1 MIHELHGRGTGAWR
15 LWSPIWRVGLA
26 ALALGVGAASA
37 AEPIDALLILDTP
50 FDARDIGSRA
60 MPAARP
66 AAVYAHLS
74 ATAAAAQAP
83 ILAELSRRSL
93 DHEAFHIARVIRV
106 RAGAAELAEL
116 ATLPGV
122 ARVER
127 DRVIPQ
133 RLPTLEAAGGET
145 RAVEPGLTRI
155 NAPAVWALGFRGQG
169 VTVAG
174 QDTGYRWD
182 HAALRASYR
191 GTDGTNVS
199 HDYHWFD
206 GVRTG
211 GGAACP
217 AASPL
222 PCDDNNHG
230 THTMGTIVGHDGG
243 ANEIG
248 VAPGA
253 RWIGCRNMD
262 AGNGTPSTYL
272 RCMQWFLAPTDVNG
286 QNPNPA
292 MAPDVINN
300 SWGCPPSEG
309 CTVPDV
315 LAEAVGNLR
324 AAGILFV
331 ASAGNSGSACSTVV
345 DPPAI
350 YAASLVVGAS
360 NVSDAMASFSSRGPV
375 MIDGSGRMK
384 PDLVAPGVSVRSAL
398 RNGGYGSLSGTSMA
412 GPHVAG
418 AAALLISADPTLRRQ
433 PERLEQLLTQSSV
446 NTITSTQVCGG
457 ITPPSIPN
465 PVYGHGRLDV
475 LRAVQMAID
484 RMFSHGFEG

>member
-1 MIHELHGRGTGAWR
+1 MSALRHLSAALLLGLG
-15 LWSPIWRVGLA
+15 SLA
-26 ALALGVGAASA
+26 AAAG
-37 AEPIDALLILDTP
+37 EPVDALLVLETP
-50 FDARDIGSRA
+50 FDARTVGARA
-60 MPAARP
+60 MPEARP
-66 AAVYAHLS
+66 AVVHAHLG
-74 ATAAAAQAP
+74 AIAEAAQAP

-93 DHEAFHIARVIRV
+93 EHEAFRIARVIRV
-106 RAGAAELAEL
+106 RASEAELAEL
-116 ATLPGV
+116 AALPGV

-133 RLPTLEAAGGET
+133 RLPPVEASEES

-182 HAALRASYR
+182 HAALRTSYR
-191 GTDGTNVS
+191 GTNGSSIDHN
-199 HDYHWFD
+199 YHWYD
-206 GVRTG
+206 GIRSG
-211 GGAACP
+211 GSSGCP
-217 AASPL
+217 SSSTV

-243 ANEIG
+243 VNEIG
-248 VAPGA
+248 VAPDA

-262 AGNGTPSTYL
+262 LGNGTPSTYL
-272 RCMQWFLAPTDVNG
+272 RCMEWFLAPTDVNG

-331 ASAGNSGSACSTVV
+331 ASAGNSGSGCSSVV

-375 MIDGSGRMK
+375 TIDGSGGMK

-398 RNGGYGSLSGTSMA
+398 RNGGYGSMSGTSMA

-418 AAALLISADPTLRRQ
+418 AAALLISADPSLRRQ
-433 PERLEQLLTQSSV
+433 PERLEQLLTQSSA

-457 ITPPSIPN
+457 ITPPTIPN

-475 LRAVQMAID
+475 LRAVQMATE
-484 RMFSHGFEG
+484 RVFAHGFEG

>member
-1 MIHELHGRGTGAWR
+1 MLGHRSIPARTKAWSAWR
-15 LWSPIWRVGLA
+15 VALLFGLIA
-26 ALALGVGAASA
+26 TTAPA
-37 AEPIDALLILDTP
+37 AEPVDALLVLDTP
-50 FDARDIGSRA
+50 FDARDVGARA
-60 MPAARP
+60 MPEARP
-66 AAVYAHLS
+66 AVVYAHLR
-74 ATAAAAQAP
+74 TLAAEAQAP
-83 ILAELSRRSL
+83 ILAELSRRGL
-93 DHEAFHIARVIRV
+93 EHEAFLIARVIRV
-106 RAGAAELAEL
+106 RASEAELSEL
-116 ATLPGV
+116 AALPGV

-133 RLPTLEAAGGET
+133 RLPPVEATSEAT

-191 GTDGTNVS
+191 GTDGANVS
-199 HDYHWFD
+199 HDYHWYD
-206 GVRTG
+206 GVRSG
-211 GGAACP
+211 SGAACP
-217 AASPL
+217 AASTV

-230 THTMGTIVGHDGG
+230 THTMGTITGDDGG
-243 ANEIG
+243 VNQIG

-262 AGNGTPSTYL
+262 AGNGTPTTYL
-272 RCMQWFLAPTDVNG
+272 RCMEWFLAPTDVQG

-292 MAPDVINN
+292 MAPDIINN

-309 CTVPDV
+309 CTVPDIF
-315 LAEAVGNLR
+315 AEAVGNLR

-360 NVSDAMASFSSRGPV
+360 NTSDAMASFSSRGPV
-375 MIDGSGRMK
+375 TIDGSNRMK

-398 RNGGYGSLSGTSMA
+398 RGGGYGSLSGTSMA

-418 AAALLISADPTLRRQ
+418 AAALLISADPSLRRQ
-433 PERLEQLLTQSSV
+433 PERLEQILKMSSV

-457 ITPPSIPN
+457 ITPPTIPN

-475 LRAVQMAID
+475 LRAVQMATE
-484 RMFSHGFEG
+484 RVFGSGFEPAN

>member
-1 MIHELHGRGTGAWR
+1 MSGALR
-15 LWSPIWRVGLA
+15 PLGLALVGLIT
-26 ALALGVGAASA
+26 VGAAA
-37 AEPIDALLILDTP
+37 AEPVDALLVLETP
-50 FDARDIGSRA
+50 FDAREIGTRA
-60 MPAARP
+60 MPEARP
-66 AAVYAHLS
+66 AAVFAHLH

-83 ILAELSRRSL
+83 ILAELSRRSVE
-93 DHEAFHIARVIRV
+93 HEAFHIARVIRV
-106 RAGAAELAEL
+106 RASEAELAEL
-116 ATLPGV
+116 ARLPGV

-127 DRVIPQ
+127 DRPIPQ
-133 RLPTLEAAGGET
+133 RLPPVEAAGET

-191 GTDGTNVS
+191 GTNGANVD
-199 HDYHWFD
+199 HNYHWFD
-206 GVRTG
+206 GIRSG
-211 GGAACP
+211 GSGSCL
-217 AASPL
+217 AASTV

-230 THTMGTIVGHDGG
+230 THTMGTIVGNDGG

-248 VAPGA
+248 VAPAA

-309 CTVPDV
+309 CTVPDI

-350 YAASLVVGAS
+350 YAAALVVGAS
-360 NVSDAMASFSSRGPV
+360 NTSDAMASFSSRGPV
-375 MIDGSGRMK
+375 TIDGSNRMK

-398 RNGGYGSLSGTSMA
+398 AGGGYGSMSGTSMA

-418 AAALLISADPTLRRQ
+418 AAALLISADPSLRRQ
-433 PERLEQLLTQSSV
+433 PERLEQLLKQSST

-457 ITPPSIPN
+457 ITPPTIPN

-475 LRAVQMAID
+475 LRAVQMLTERVFA
-484 RMFSHGFEG
+484 HGFEG